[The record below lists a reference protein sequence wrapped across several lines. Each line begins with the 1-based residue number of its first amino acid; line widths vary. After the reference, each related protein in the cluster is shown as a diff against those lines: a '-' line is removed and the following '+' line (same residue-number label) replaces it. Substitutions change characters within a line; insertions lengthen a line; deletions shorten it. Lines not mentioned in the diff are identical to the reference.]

1 MASGAGRLLFAHIFF
16 VHHKRTAACPDRILF
31 RGDLAKMPKKIDPL
45 NRKNYTAVTAALCV
59 TDVKTAASF
68 YQKALGFQK
77 RGIMNG
83 PDGRPIH
90 AELTM
95 RGTVLMLGPEMPE
108 MGARSA
114 KNVGASPT
122 TLYLIVENVDKV
134 VAKAVKLGAHAQGP
148 VSDMFWGDRCGRLV
162 DPEGYSWYVASHIA
176 EPTPAQMKK
185 QMIEDMKKWQEHG
198 KAQSSATTNVS

>member
-1 MASGAGRLLFAHIFF
+1 
-16 VHHKRTAACPDRILF
+16 
-31 RGDLAKMPKKIDPL
+31 MPKKIDPL
-45 NRKNYTAVTAALCV
+45 NKKNYTAVTAALCV
-59 TDVKTAASF
+59 TDVKAAASF
-68 YQKALGFQK
+68 YQKAFGFQK
-77 RGIMNG
+77 RSLMNG
-83 PDGRPIH
+83 PDGKPIH

-95 RGTVLMLGPEMPE
+95 RGTTLMLGPEMLE

-134 VAKAVKLGAHAQGP
+134 VAKAVELGATAQGP

-162 DPEGYSWYVASHIA
+162 DPEGYTWYVATHIA

-185 QMIEDMKKWQEHG
+185 QMIEDMKKWQ
-198 KAQSSATTNVS
+198 AQREGPSNAATTPA